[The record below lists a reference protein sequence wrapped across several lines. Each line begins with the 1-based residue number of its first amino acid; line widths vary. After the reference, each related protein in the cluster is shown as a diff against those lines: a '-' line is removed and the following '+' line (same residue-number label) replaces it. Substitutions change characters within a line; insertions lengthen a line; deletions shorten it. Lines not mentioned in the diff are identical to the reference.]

1 MVLQLHYIWFEITLL
16 KGIKW
21 HHFTQ
26 KLKLLIANHGL
37 NKPGHGTIRERW
49 LFSPDARNI
58 AMKIHVTLFTLPL
71 ASLLE
76 ASHHVGCYDE
86 IMRRKRNLASRFK
99 AVGTPI
105 ANAHLR
111 WA

>member
-1 MVLQLHYIWFEITLL
+1 MMLL
-16 KGIKW
+16 KGINW

-26 KLKLLIANHGL
+26 KVKLLIAKHEL
-37 NKPGHGTIRERW
+37 NKPEHGTKRERW

-76 ASHHVGCYDE
+76 ASHRVGCYNE
-86 IMRRKRNLASRFK
+86 VMRRMRILASRFK
-99 AVGTPI
+99 AFGTPI
-105 ANAHLR
+105 KNARLR